1 MPITSNRDINY
12 LSKDF
17 DSIKSDLMD
26 YVKRHFPSDWRDF
39 NDASGGMALLEL
51 IAYVGDILSFNIDR
65 QVNEAYIN
73 RAVELKNI
81 VSLAQNFGYKPKNNT
96 PAIVNISLSADFT
109 ESTSAETLFVLK
121 KGATILTNYEPVVSF
136 ETLSDVDFS
145 NQSNRIVK
153 SSGGTTQVSVSGVSA
168 VAGISK
174 VFRYRANDPIKFLK
188 VTLPESNINE
198 VMSVSASDG
207 SEYFEVDNLARDT
220 IFVGDV
226 NTDNSSTSDAGYIM
240 RLKRVPKRFVVERDP
255 TGLTSI
261 RFGPGV
267 LMEADADVIPNPNDF
282 VLPPTLRGS
291 PSGFAPA
298 AIDSTNFL
306 KTKSLGVAPQNTDV
320 VINYRAGGGVATN
333 VGANTLTRVVNKQLV
348 FATPNLESL
357 QPIVTTNISN
367 SLASSNGEQASGGE
381 QAETVASIREN
392 AVYNMG
398 SQLRCV
404 TLQDYQA
411 RIMSMPSQFGSVFRS
426 FVRKDPN
433 NSMGVE
439 LFIVTRNSEQQLT
452 LSSGVIKNNIET
464 YIKNFKSFSDTIKIS
479 NGRIINI
486 GVDFTIVPKANVNAQ
501 EALME
506 CILVLQRLLDTSRTN
521 FNDSIVIPDLQ
532 ARLQSLQK
540 ILAVPNLKIVN
551 KTVTVGSRVYS
562 GAEFNINANTS
573 SGILK
578 LPVDAVWEM
587 KYPNFDIIGRTADQ
601 STAAAGG
608 GAGGGGSGY

>member
-1 MPITSNRDINY
+1 
-12 LSKDF
+12 
-17 DSIKSDLMD
+17 
-26 YVKRHFPSDWRDF
+26 
-39 NDASGGMALLEL
+39 
-51 IAYVGDILSFNIDR
+51 
-65 QVNEAYIN
+65 
-73 RAVELKNI
+73 
-81 VSLAQNFGYKPKNNT
+81 
-96 PAIVNISLSADFT
+96 
-109 ESTSAETLFVLK
+109 
-121 KGATILTNYEPVVSF
+121 
-136 ETLSDVDFS
+136 
-145 NQSNRIVK
+145 
-153 SSGGTTQVSVSGVSA
+153 
-168 VAGISK
+168 
-174 VFRYRANDPIKFLK
+174 
-188 VTLPESNINE
+188 
-198 VMSVSASDG
+198 
-207 SEYFEVDNLARDT
+207 
-220 IFVGDV
+220 
-226 NTDNSSTSDAGYIM
+226 
-240 RLKRVPKRFVVERDP
+240 
-255 TGLTSI
+255 
-261 RFGPGV
+261 
-267 LMEADADVIPNPNDF
+267 
-282 VLPPTLRGS
+282 
-291 PSGFAPA
+291 
-298 AIDSTNFL
+298 
-306 KTKSLGVAPQNTDV
+306 
-320 VINYRAGGGVATN
+320 
-333 VGANTLTRVVNKQLV
+333 
-348 FATPNLESL
+348 
-357 QPIVTTNISN
+357 
-367 SLASSNGEQASGGE
+367 
-381 QAETVASIREN
+381 
-392 AVYNMG
+392 MG